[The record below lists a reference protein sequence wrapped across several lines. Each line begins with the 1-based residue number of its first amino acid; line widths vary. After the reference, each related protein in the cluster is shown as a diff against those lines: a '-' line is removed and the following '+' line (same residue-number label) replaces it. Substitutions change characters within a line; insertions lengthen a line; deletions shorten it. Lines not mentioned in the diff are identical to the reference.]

1 MGILPAGNLVFSD
14 RRGGGEKRTNGH
26 ESSVNF

>member
-1 MGILPAGNLVFSD
+1 MGILTAGNLVFSD
-14 RRGGGEKRTNGH
+14 RRGGEKRTNGH